1 MLERSARTKE
11 QNIKFVERLGIRI
24 DNIPRNFMTIN
35 LINNSGFQIRT
46 PITFTMGEE
55 DLDRIVTFIS
65 SLGLPGK
72 RVVKALVKSVKKL
85 TSKDLDEIKNNFWCV
100 GYTPEQIIRYTQ
112 DTLMATLKYHRVP
125 LIPITEL
132 DKESIKHFV
141 RCFGGYRG
149 VQALFTE
156 VIEKTADE
164 FRRVRNAEEELNKHK
179 IESEISSDELGSVP
193 LIRRC
198 VKKQCFTC
206 KHCFT
211 DRFGYHVCLK
221 KARPIPENL
230 TVKEV
235 NAMYP
240 SGRIHDCSILK
251 SRYILHEVHSCEDY
265 STRVF

>member
-1 MLERSARTKE
+1 MAKEIRTKE
-11 QNIKFVERLGIRI
+11 KNIKFVESLGIRI

-35 LINNSGFQIRT
+35 LVNNTGFQIRT

-85 TSKDLDEIKNNFWCV
+85 TRTDLDEIKNNFWCV
-100 GYTPEQIIRYTQ
+100 GYTPEQIIKYAQ
-112 DTLMATLKYHRVP
+112 ENLMATLKFHRVP
-125 LIPITEL
+125 LIPIMDL
-132 DKESIKHFV
+132 DKESLKHFV
-141 RCFGGYRG
+141 KCFGGYRG

-164 FRRVRNAEEELNKHK
+164 FRRVRKAEEQLNKDK

-193 LIRRC
+193 LIRGII
-198 VKKQCFTC
+198 KKQCFTC
-206 KHCFT
+206 KHCYT
-211 DRFGYHVCLK
+211 DRMGYQICLK

-230 TVKEV
+230 TIAEV
-235 NAMYP
+235 NDMYP
-240 SGRIHDCSILK
+240 SGRIYDCNLMK
-251 SRYILHEVHSCEDY
+251 SRFIIHDVHSCEDY